1 MKKKR
6 IWIGSII
13 LLAVAMGVV
22 VFVLVRH
29 RHVQVQTTAAQSVSA
44 TTTTVPTTQATT
56 AAVDVKSDFLI
67 LVNDRNPISETF
79 QPDLITVEGEY
90 QATVDK
96 RIVKHLKK
104 MLNDCRAAGFQP
116 LVCSSYRSVEKQ
128 TELYNSKVR
137 QYRVYSGMSDADAN
151 KEAKKWVAYPG
162 TSEHHTGLALDIVDI
177 NNQLLDKSQEKTGTQ
192 QWLMQHCYRYGF
204 ILRYPS
210 DKKAYTHINYEP
222 WHYRYVGIAHAKKI
236 VSSGMCL
243 EEYLGKK

>member
-1 MKKKR
+1 MKKKK
-6 IWIGSII
+6 IIIGI
-13 LLAVAMGVV
+13 LLLLAIAVAVV
-22 VFVLVRH
+22 IIIFVRH
-29 RHVQVQTTAAQSVSA
+29 NIVPEQTSQKQTTGTTQTTAA
-44 TTTTVPTTQATT
+44 TTK
-56 AAVDVKSDFLI
+56 AVVEANVRDGLLI
-67 LVNDRNPISETF
+67 LVNDRHPIPKKY
-79 QPDLITVEGEY
+79 QPDLVTVEGEY
-90 QATVDK
+90 QTTIDK
-96 RIVKHLKK
+96 RAVNDLKQ
-104 MLNDCRAAGFQP
+104 MLSDCRAAGFQP